1 MVCFLGQPALVLP
14 VLLFLHPGEPG
25 ATPKQ
30 QAGNSDASTVVNCVA
45 SFACLT
51 FLRFSDSQ
59 TDVSKA
65 ISVGVPCC
73 QRKLGFDEINLC

>member
-1 MVCFLGQPALVLP
+1 MVCFLGQPARILC

-30 QAGNSDASTVVNCVA
+30 QAGNLDASTVMNFVA

-51 FLRFSDSQ
+51 FLCFSDSQ

-65 ISVGVPCC
+65 ISVEFPSC
-73 QRKLGFDEINLC
+73 QRKLGFDEINLY